1 MIYLLI
7 FACYLLLDK
16 ALDAALT
23 WYNLK
28 CQAKVAAAQK
38 PEVEKETEEGE
49 TEEER
54 TIGFIGYGN
63 NLREI
68 EEEEEE

>member
-7 FACYLLLDK
+7 FALYLLLDK

-23 WYNLK
+23 FYNLK
-28 CQAKVAAAQK
+28 CQTKVASAQK
-38 PEVEKETEEGE
+38 PEEEEKE

-54 TIGFIGYGN
+54 TIGFNVCGN

>member
-7 FACYLLLDK
+7 FAAYLLLDK
-16 ALDAALT
+16 ALDASLT
-23 WYNLK
+23 FYNLK
-28 CQAKVAAAQK
+28 CQTKVASAQK
-38 PEVEKETEEGE
+38 PEEDKE

-54 TIGFIGYGN
+54 QIGFNVCGN

-68 EEEEEE
+68 EEEEE

>member
-1 MIYLLI
+1 MAALLI
-7 FACYLLLDK
+7 FAVYLLLDK

-23 WYNLK
+23 FYNLK
-28 CQAKVAAAQK
+28 CQARVAAAQK
-38 PEVEKETEEGE
+38 PEEEKETEE
-49 TEEER
+49 ER
-54 TIGFIGYGN
+54 QIGFNVYGN

>member
-7 FACYLLLDK
+7 FALYLLLDK
-16 ALDAALT
+16 ALDVALT
-23 WYNLK
+23 FYNLK

-38 PEVEKETEEGE
+38 PEDEEE

-54 TIGFIGYGN
+54 TIGFNVCGN

-68 EEEEEE
+68 EEEEE

>member
-7 FACYLLLDK
+7 FAGYLLLDK

-23 WYNLK
+23 FYNLK
-28 CQAKVAAAQK
+28 CQAKIAAAQK
-38 PEVEKETEEGE
+38 PEEEKKE

-54 TIGFIGYGN
+54 TIGFQSIY
-63 NLREI
+63 R
-68 EEEEEE
+68 EEEE

>member
-7 FACYLLLDK
+7 FTAYLLLDK

-23 WYNLK
+23 FYNLK

-38 PEVEKETEEGE
+38 PEEEKE

-54 TIGFIGYGN
+54 TIGFNVCGN

-68 EEEEEE
+68 EEEEE

>member
-7 FACYLLLDK
+7 FAVYLLLDK

-23 WYNLK
+23 FYNLK

-38 PEVEKETEEGE
+38 PEEEKETEE
-49 TEEER
+49 EER
-54 TIGFIGYGN
+54 QIGFNVCGN

-68 EEEEEE
+68 EEEEE

>member
-7 FACYLLLDK
+7 FAAYLLLDK

-23 WYNLK
+23 FYNLK

-38 PEVEKETEEGE
+38 PEEEKE

-54 TIGFIGYGN
+54 TIGFNVCGN

-68 EEEEEE
+68 EEEEE